1 MGLEVI
7 KEVYRRK
14 SMEREKLRQGLVN
27 DVSQALVR
35 LSKKVSFEEAYI
47 FGSLA
52 EPNQFSE
59 FSDIDIAFKGLDKNK
74 LFSTISL
81 LNRWLGRDVCVVLI
95 EEVHFR
101 DKILREGIKWKKY

>member
-14 SMEREKLRQGLVN
+14 SMESEKLRQGLIN

-52 EPNQFSE
+52 EPNQFGE
-59 FSDIDIAFKGLDKNK
+59 FSDIDVAFKGLDKNK
-74 LFSTISL
+74 LFSTISF

-101 DKILREGIKWKKY
+101 DKILREGVKWKKY